1 MLSVQIALI
10 IKKMTAPSFFFFKS
24 FAFFFLK
31 VLLLKKETFGR
42 HKRKRQAKL

>member
-10 IKKMTAPSFFFFKS
+10 IKKMTAPFFLK
-24 FAFFFLK
+24 ALLFFFLK